1 MDFEDPLRGYR
12 VLRHPSPDTDISSA
26 PASPKEYGDR
36 QEEVEVI
43 LDGYVPTQ
51 QSDDT
56 TIVFRAFLKYL
67 CKEGQMILMGEI
79 IQLRQ
84 EPTKLRMLRNF
95 LVDAILKPSK
105 CEIKCSAT

>member
-36 QEEVEVI
+36 QDEVEVM

-51 QSDDT
+51 ENDDT
-56 TIVFRAFLKYL
+56 TIVFRAFPQYNVRQLQSL
-67 CKEGQMILMGEI
+67 TLAMSEEI
-79 IQLRQ
+79 QY
-84 EPTKLRMLRNF
+84 
-95 LVDAILKPSK
+95 
-105 CEIKCSAT
+105 